1 MWLEH
6 SFLGILKVRRACH
19 LSWSHTFQGEKTLWI
34 PLKVPSGPG
43 SFVGHVPKSLSA
55 GRDDGWCVNFFT
67 KRHLPSPA
75 YSLGVF
81 GSGDVMWRWVSLPTK
96 WPEMTG
102 GYIHKSSCQLSAAAV
117 ALPDLAARFRKSSCL
132 WKVTYGYLWPMSVC
146 GFKIEMSW
154 YQMATDER
162 NQQIEIDAS

>member
-55 GRDDGWCVNFFT
+55 GRDDGWCVIFFT

-102 GYIHKSSCQLSAAAV
+102 GYIHKSSCQLQLWHFQTWQLGFEKAAV
-117 ALPDLAARFRKSSCL
+117 YEKSPMD
-132 WKVTYGYLWPMSVC
+132 TYGLCLSVVLKSKC
-146 GFKIEMSW
+146 HDTKWLLM
-154 YQMATDER
+154 R
-162 NQQIEIDAS
+162 EINRLR